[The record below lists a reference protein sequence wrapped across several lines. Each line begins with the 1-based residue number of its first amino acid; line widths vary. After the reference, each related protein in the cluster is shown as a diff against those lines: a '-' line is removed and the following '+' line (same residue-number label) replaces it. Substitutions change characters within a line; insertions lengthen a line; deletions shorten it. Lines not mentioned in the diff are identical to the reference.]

1 MPAGFQQAPVLKL
14 SPDYKIFI
22 NGMDALPT
30 TDSETNDPSE
40 PGTIQN
46 PVTHRSLIHD
56 VAGADITMSIDSVP
70 GTANF
75 TLNVPRHQPEASAYL
90 RGGEITIT
98 PMMEVHIYLRGRFN
112 DENNSPL
119 YYLAFWGIISTV
131 QEQYSDGNHSISV
144 QCSDI
149 LRWWEITKTM
159 VSPTALQANF
169 MPNMQL
175 NALSTIYTPF
185 TAHSI
190 ILDLGKV
197 SMQEFFRPSQVNF
210 GELRDG
216 FKQTDNLNAK
226 APTIIAYWERRFKVI
241 RSSMRLYGF
250 AGFGQCTSGVFG
262 PDQADSTAKTDGKK
276 DDSKPT
282 TKTLSGLKLITKVR
296 TCDDQIQAMLP
307 YKTADAR
314 ATNQTEGQ
322 QRSKLE
328 IAKEVAK
335 NTHWEF
341 FLDPDGTVVFKP
353 PFYNLDVRANEA
365 SVIRDIDI
373 INYTRTETEK
383 GALTMLNVTGR
394 ISSVL
399 SPSDS
404 APQAGW
410 WIDFFLA
417 GKFGLRHESREEWR
431 LTSASAL
438 KYYAQAELV
447 KHNANLQTMDIT
459 IPGRPELKMGYPMYI
474 EPLDCFYYL
483 YGITHSIQS
492 GGSFTTTLSLK
503 GKRTRL
509 RRQDGTVRR
518 NLAIVQRPLF
528 QASTCRSRRGNQS
541 DALSKTPGRLPAFGA
556 FGRAIETSLVDLRSG
571 KDKGAKV
578 LPIAKPLLTDDQD
591 QKKDETKDRNNR
603 ESQPK
608 TSASKGEPEKCS
620 KEARAAVRKLQTVS
634 ANQEAKK
641 QRATTDGTALGEWI
655 EVEDFPLVSP
665 AAGSNLDLV
674 ASGEDFADAIQ
685 VTDDQG
691 YLIFGPYNYGR
702 FIVLNDTGTLEAGD
716 GSTVA
721 GSNTGGGPAG
731 SVDRRHAARLIQN
744 MQAGSPK
751 KGDDPVSQLSY
762 LVNPNSGAIR
772 LDLTSMVGKTGA
784 GVGGETFRAK
794 AANSAQAAMPK
805 RPNKE
810 ILENLGRVSVDKLG
824 AQCKPGSSADK
835 VGKDTPEKQKE
846 AADARIDQRAALA
859 EQGRAAARAREK
871 ARSAAATNSVLRSAI
886 ASQQLKQTTGG

>member
-1 MPAGFQQAPVLKL
+1 MPAGFQQPPVLKL

-22 NGMDALPT
+22 NGVDTLPT
-30 TDSETNDPSE
+30 TEAEGPE

-46 PVTHRSLIHD
+46 PVTHRSIVHD
-56 VAGADITMSIDSVP
+56 VAGADITMSIESVP

-112 DENNSPL
+112 DPTNSPL

-197 SMQEFFRPSQVNF
+197 SMQEFFRPSQVNI
-210 GELRDG
+210 GEFRDG
-216 FKQTDNLNAK
+216 FKQNENLKAK
-226 APTIIAYWERRFKVI
+226 SGTIIEYWERRFKVI
-241 RSSMRLYGF
+241 RSSMRMYGF
-250 AGFGQCTSGVFG
+250 AGFGPCTAGAFG
-262 PDQADSTAKTDGKK
+262 PDAADSTAKTDAKK
-276 DDSKPT
+276 DDSTPT
-282 TKTLSGLKLITKVR
+282 TKTLSGLKLVTKVR

-335 NTHWEF
+335 NSHWEF
-341 FLDPDGTVVFKP
+341 FLDPDGSVVFKP
-353 PFYNLDVRANEA
+353 PFYNLDVRGNEA
-365 SVIRDIDI
+365 SVVRDIDI

-383 GALTMLNVTGR
+383 GALTMLSVTGR
-394 ISSVL
+394 FNEVV
-399 SPSDS
+399 SPNDS
-404 APQAGW
+404 APKAGW

-431 LTSASAL
+431 MTSAAAM

-447 KHNANLQTMDIT
+447 KHNANLQTMDVT
-459 IPGRPELKMGYPMYI
+459 VPGRPELKMGYPMYI

-503 GKRTRL
+503 GKRTRI
-509 RRQDGTVRR
+509 RRPDGTVRR

-528 QASTCRSRRGNQS
+528 QASTCRSRRGNQN
-541 DALSKTPGRLPAFGA
+541 DVTAKVPGRLPAFDA
-556 FGRAIETSLVDLRSG
+556 FGRAIETSPVDLRSSKG
-571 KDKGAKV
+571 KGAKV
-578 LPIAKPLLTDDQD
+578 LPVRIPLLTDDVD
-591 QKKDETKDRNNR
+591 KERDDTKDRNNK
-603 ESQPK
+603 EAQPK
-608 TSASKGEPEKCS
+608 TTAAQGEPEDCS
-620 KEARAAVRKLQTVS
+620 KEARSKLRQSQTVS
-634 ANQEAKK
+634 ANQEAQK
-641 QRATTDGTALGEWI
+641 QRATTDGTALGDWI
-655 EVEDFPLVSP
+655 EVEDFPLVSA

-702 FIVLNDTGTLEAGD
+702 FIVLSDKGTMEPGTGS
-716 GSTVA
+716 ST
-721 GSNTGGGPAG
+721 GGNNLGGGPGG
-731 SVDRRHAARLIQN
+731 SVDKRHAATIIQG

-751 KGDDPVSQLSY
+751 KAEDPLSRLSY

-772 LDLTSMVGKTGA
+772 LDLTGMVGPTGA

-805 RPNKE
+805 RPNKV
-810 ILENLGRVSVDKLG
+810 ILEGLGRVSVDKLG
-824 AQCKPGSSADK
+824 AQCKQGSTADK
-835 VGKDTPEKQKE
+835 AGKDTPEKQKE
-846 AADARIDQRAALA
+846 ASDARIDQRAALA

-871 ARSAAATNSVLRSAI
+871 ARSAAATNSSLRAAI
-886 ASQQLKQTTGG
+886 ASQQLQQTTGG